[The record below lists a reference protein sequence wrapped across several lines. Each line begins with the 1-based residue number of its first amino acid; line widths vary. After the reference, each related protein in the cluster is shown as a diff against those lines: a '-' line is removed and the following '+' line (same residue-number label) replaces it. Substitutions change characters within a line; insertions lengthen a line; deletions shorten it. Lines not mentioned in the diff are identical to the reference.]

1 MNKRPVSYLQTDPR
15 WKNKP
20 YRVPGENSTIG
31 DSGCGPTAAAM
42 LIETITGKTYTP
54 EDACAWSIAHGYK
67 ALRQG
72 TYYAYF
78 TPQFAEFGIDCQML
92 NWTNT
97 YGKPDHP
104 NHGKV
109 VEKLKE
115 GYYAIAL
122 MNKGLWTSSGHF
134 VVLWWQDGKVR
145 INDPA
150 STRAARVN
158 GDIRTFRSQAKYYW
172 LIDARAHNREEND
185 DMDQSK
191 FNEMFKEAM
200 RAYRKELQDN
210 DCGAWS
216 EAARQW
222 AIENGII
229 AGGGIGPDG
238 KPNYM
243 WADTLT
249 REQAV
254 MLLYRFAQFMGKA

>member
-172 LIDARAHNREEND
+172 LIDARAHNRGEDD

-238 KPNYM
+238 QPNYM

>member
-20 YRVPGENSTIG
+20 YRVPGENATIG
-31 DSGCGPTAAAM
+31 GSGCGPTAAAM

-67 ALRQG
+67 ALKQG

-104 NHGKV
+104 NHEKV
-109 VEKLKE
+109 VKKLKE

-134 VVLWWQDGKVR
+134 VVLWWQDSKVR

-150 STRAARVN
+150 STRDARVN
-158 GDIRTFRSQAKYYW
+158 GDIRTFRSQVKYYW
-172 LIDARAHNREEND
+172 LIDARAHNREDDD

-191 FNEMFKEAM
+191 FIEMFRAAM
-200 RAYRKELQDN
+200 TDYRKELQDN
-210 DCGAWS
+210 DKGDWS
-216 EAARQW
+216 KEAREW
-222 AIENGII
+222 AERVGLFAGNGKDVN
-229 AGGGIGPDG
+229 GD
-238 KPNYM
+238 PNMM
-243 WADTLT
+243 WQDFLT
-249 REQAV
+249 REQAAQIF
-254 MLLYRFAQFMGKA
+254 YRFAKDHGLA

>member
-238 KPNYM
+238 QPNYM